1 VANCVADN
9 ARHSDTT
16 TRFGGEEFAVIMPST
31 ALADAVAWA
40 TQICNIV
47 RSKRLIKK
55 STGGKLGT
63 LTISAG
69 VVKHKPGET
78 ETQFVRRADTCLYAA
93 KHAGRDRVVSEVDSA
108 ILSAAETE
116 AA

>member
-1 VANCVADN
+1 VANCIADN

-31 ALADAVAWA
+31 ALADAVSWA
-40 TQICNIV
+40 NQICNVV

-55 STGGKLGT
+55 STGGKLGM

-78 ETQFVRRADTCLYAA
+78 ENQFVRRADSCLYAA
-93 KHAGRDRVVSEVDSA
+93 KHAGRDRVVSESDSA
-108 ILSAAETE
+108 ILNAAETE